1 MYRMEAVHCFKKSVI
16 LQTMSGRQSLLFS
29 VKSVMSNSVKLQKC
43 LLKYEPNAQNVSVNL
58 QSFSVNLQYSLH
70 NFCEILKQISD
81 IIMVN

>member
-1 MYRMEAVHCFKKSVI
+1 
-16 LQTMSGRQSLLFS
+16 MSGSNVARQSLLFS

-70 NFCEILKQISD
+70 NFCKILKQISD